1 MPYDV
6 ILVTHGGVMNVIQC
20 IEHGISYSNKVNPY
34 PVGYA
39 EMIAIEI

>member
-1 MPYDV
+1 M
-6 ILVTHGGVMNVIQC
+6 LVTHGGVMNVIQC
-20 IEHGISYSNKVNPY
+20 IEHSVVYSNKANPF